1 MCLLK
6 IEGEIVK
13 YKKSITATVYVINNG
28 KVLLHQHKKYK
39 TWFPLGGHIE
49 EDEFPHEA
57 ALREVKEESGFDV
70 DLIETELAPEIE
82 LARVKRI
89 PAPFCLLH
97 EGIGGVENF
106 FDFIYIAETTETVPH
121 PEVNESKEFK
131 WFSYE
136 ELRGYDIKTHV
147 KNTAL
152 AILDYYKMRYKK

>member
-1 MCLLK
+1 M
-6 IEGEIVK
+6 K

-106 FDFIYIAETTETVPH
+106 FDFIYIADTIETDPH
-121 PEVNESKEFK
+121 PESDESKEFK

-136 ELRGYDIKTHV
+136 ELLSYDIKTHV

-152 AILDYYKMRYKK
+152 AALDYYKKRGYDHV

>member
-1 MCLLK
+1 M
-6 IEGEIVK
+6 K
-13 YKKSITATVYVINNG
+13 YNKSITATVYVINDG

-57 ALREVKEESGFDV
+57 AIREVREESGFEV
-70 DLIETELAPEIE
+70 ALLETELAPEIE

-121 PEVNESKEFK
+121 PEGNESKEFK

-136 ELRGYDIKTHV
+136 ELREYDIKTHV

>member
-1 MCLLK
+1 M
-6 IEGEIVK
+6 K

-70 DLIETELAPEIE
+70 TLIETELAPEIE

-89 PAPFCLLH
+89 PSPFCLLH

-106 FDFIYIAETTETVPH
+106 FDFIYIAETIETDPH
-121 PEVNESKEFK
+121 PESDESKEFK

-136 ELRGYDIKTHV
+136 ELLSHDIKPHIR
-147 KNTAL
+147 NTAL
-152 AILDYYKMRYKK
+152 AILQYLKSARESQA

>member
-1 MCLLK
+1 M
-6 IEGEIVK
+6 K

-70 DLIETELAPEIE
+70 TLIETELAPEIE

-89 PAPFCLLH
+89 PVPFCLLH

-106 FDFIYIAETTETVPH
+106 FDFIYIAETIETDPH
-121 PEVNESKEFK
+121 PESDESKEFK

-136 ELRGYDIKTHV
+136 ELLSYDIKTHV

-152 AILDYYKMRYKK
+152 AALDYYKKRGYDHV

>member
-1 MCLLK
+1 M
-6 IEGEIVK
+6 K

-70 DLIETELAPEIE
+70 DLIETELAQEIE
-82 LARVKRI
+82 LDRVKRI

-97 EGIGGVENF
+97 EGIEGVENF
-106 FDFIYIAETTETVPH
+106 FDFIYVAETIETDPH
-121 PEVNESKEFK
+121 PESDESKEFK

-136 ELRGYDIKTHV
+136 ELLSYDIKTHV

-152 AILDYYKMRYKK
+152 AALDYYKKRRYDHV